1 MPVKRSSFATCDSC
15 GGDTHV
21 MSSHA
26 QADCAR
32 IRRHKCLSC
41 GHVQFSAEVAV
52 KPEEVICRKY
62 YQLDPHRLTQI
73 LAATF

>member
-1 MPVKRSSFATCDSC
+1 MPRHSAFTTCESC
-15 GGDTHV
+15 GSSTRV

-26 QADCAR
+26 QDDCAR
-32 IRRHKCLSC
+32 IRRHKCLNC
-41 GHVQFSAEVAV
+41 GHIQFSAEVAIN
-52 KPEEVICRKY
+52 PNEVICRKY